1 MRNENEALGTNLLA
15 FLLGAAAGA
24 VVVALA
30 ARKSGPDIQAQIKDL
45 VCRLKSRA
53 GEAKKALGSVVASPD
68 KPKYRNRPPDRRVL
82 HAAHHPPAR
91 PAPEAEWTL
100 AMAPWHPSC
109 PEGWPSGPRP
119 ES

>member
-68 KPKYRNRPPDRRVL
+68 KPKYEKP
-82 HAAHHPPAR
+82 AA
-91 PAPEAEWTL
+91 
-100 AMAPWHPSC
+100 
-109 PEGWPSGPRP
+109 
-119 ES
+119 